1 MPNQTLIQIALDFPT
16 IEQAIASARQGIQAG
31 VDILEVGTPL
41 IVAQGAATIR
51 QLKTAFPNFP
61 VLADYKTMDSGG
73 KNTHLTHTQGGQYM
87 TVCGNAPDET
97 VKAAVTASKETGV
110 KVVVDLIGCKNV
122 ADRAAQCESW
132 GVDMLYLHYGADQ
145 RRADESQDSTQWLDA
160 VMKAVK
166 IPVGV
171 GTFGPSDAVVAVKKG
186 AALVAIGHPIIT
198 APDPLA
204 ALTDYVKQV
213 RAAR

>member
-1 MPNQTLIQIALDFPT
+1 
-16 IEQAIASARQGIQAG
+16 
-31 VDILEVGTPL
+31 
-41 IVAQGAATIR
+41 
-51 QLKTAFPNFP
+51 
-61 VLADYKTMDSGG
+61 
-73 KNTHLTHTQGGQYM
+73 
-87 TVCGNAPDET
+87 
-97 VKAAVTASKETGV
+97 
-110 KVVVDLIGCKNV
+110 
-122 ADRAAQCESW
+122 
-132 GVDMLYLHYGADQ
+132 MLYLHYGADQ

-186 AALVAIGHPIIT
+186 AALVAIGHPVIT

-204 ALTDYVKQV
+204 ALSDYVKQV